1 MNNTNKKYYKRV
13 YDKVHASDGLRER
26 VLNMGDSHLEKDYT
40 EGAGQRKR
48 KKSYCRAWRVAA
60 AVAVLAMVVPTS
72 VYAAV
77 QHWGI
82 GDFFNIVNNTLTKEA
97 SELIERDVVQTE
109 DKEGKEGMPVDFKV
123 KEALCDRGSVS
134 IVLEAKVKEKGKY
147 LLVDTMSLPSDPVS
161 NLGIKEE
168 KTIGEYAKDKGLQLL
183 RIGHGFADSRKSC
196 GSRKSWD
203 WLSPMAARMICLNL
217 KGPSGMNLA
226 HTKDAHS

>member
-97 SELIERDVVQTE
+97 SELIEMLYRQRIRKAR
-109 DKEGKEGMPVDFKV
+109 KE
-123 KEALCDRGSVS
+123 C
-134 IVLEAKVKEKGKY
+134 
-147 LLVDTMSLPSDPVS
+147 LL
-161 NLGIKEE
+161 I
-168 KTIGEYAKDKGLQLL
+168 L
-183 RIGHGFADSRKSC
+183 R
-196 GSRKSWD
+196 
-203 WLSPMAARMICLNL
+203 
-217 KGPSGMNLA
+217 
-226 HTKDAHS
+226 